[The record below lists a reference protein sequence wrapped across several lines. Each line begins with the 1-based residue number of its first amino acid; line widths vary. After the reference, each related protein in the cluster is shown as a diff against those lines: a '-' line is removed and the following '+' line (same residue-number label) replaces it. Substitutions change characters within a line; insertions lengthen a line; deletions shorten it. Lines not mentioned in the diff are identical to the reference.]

1 MGARRTTVTLR
12 AGAMAVVVREQLSG
26 ESVSGTICRLIEGAG
41 SYLNAQRTAGLV
53 EPLPKPPKRKRGEG
67 ART

>member
-12 AGAMAVVVREQLSG
+12 AGAMAVVVREQLPG
-26 ESVSGTICRLIEGAG
+26 ESVSSAICRLIEAAGGA
-41 SYLNAQRTAGLV
+41 LNAQRTAGLV
-53 EPLPKPPKRKRGEG
+53 EPLKPVKRKRGEG